1 MPRVPS
7 LTWGVG
13 EETHFSFPGPP
24 FKSKGSNLFPSLFPL
39 KCCATRNSFDRSV
52 RFSCL
57 KALGEAIG
65 EAIGETLGEAIGEAL
80 GEAIG
85 EALGEAIG
93 EALGEAIGEALGE
106 AFGEAIGEALGEA
119 FGEAIGEALGEAI
132 GAVKV
137 SFFPPGRV
145 ADASRVSF
153 NAVGLDLGM
162 LAIWPIK

>member
-57 KALGEAIG
+57 KALGETLGEAIGETLG

-80 GEAIG
+80 GEA
-85 EALGEAIG
+85 
-93 EALGEAIGEALGE
+93 
-106 AFGEAIGEALGEA
+106 F
-119 FGEAIGEALGEAI
+119 GEAI
-132 GAVKV
+132 GAVKG
-137 SFFPPGRV
+137 SFFLPGRV
-145 ADASRVSF
+145 ADASRASF

>member
-57 KALGEAIG
+57 KALGE
-65 EAIGETLGEAIGEAL
+65 TLGEAIGEAL
-80 GEAIG
+80 GEAI
-85 EALGEAIG
+85 GEAIG

-119 FGEAIGEALGEAI
+119 FGEAIDEALGEAI

>member
-13 EETHFSFPGPP
+13 EETHFSFPGP
-24 FKSKGSNLFPSLFPL
+24 
-39 KCCATRNSFDRSV
+39 
-52 RFSCL
+52 
-57 KALGEAIG
+57 
-65 EAIGETLGEAIGEAL
+65 
-80 GEAIG
+80 
-85 EALGEAIG
+85 IG

-106 AFGEAIGEALGEA
+106 AFGEAIGEAFGEA
-119 FGEAIGEALGEAI
+119 FGEAIGEAFDEAI